1 MGVLVIGVAALAIGW
16 GTIAYFSDTE
26 TSSGNTFTAGA
37 IDLKI
42 DSSCSYN
49 GEPQSSCTWN
59 LTDLTDKLFAN
70 FVDLK
75 PGDHGE
81 NTISFHV
88 ESNDAWLCA
97 EVTKTEDD
105 DVDCTEPEIE
115 AEGDDCAP
123 ENDGE
128 LDDYLMIF
136 AWADDGDNVFE
147 PPDEKPLMEAPVKL
161 AEYVGRF
168 PIVDST
174 FNAFGEEGPLKGG
187 KDYYIGVAWCFGDMT
202 IQNGTITCDGG
213 NVGNDAQ
220 TDTLKLDVSF
230 EAVQARNNGNF
241 KCVPQS
247 A

>member
-1 MGVLVIGVAALAIGW
+1 MDTRILMGVLVIGVASLAIGW

-26 TSSGNTFTAGA
+26 TSTGNTFTAGA
-37 IDLKI
+37 IDLEI
-42 DSSCSYN
+42 D
-49 GEPQSSCTWN
+49 GGLPV
-59 LTDLTDKLFAN
+59 N
-70 FVDLK
+70 FTDLK

-97 EVTKTEDD
+97 EVTITEDK
-105 DVDCTEPEIE
+105 DVSCTEPEIE
-115 AEGDDCAP
+115 AEGNCTP
-123 ENDGE
+123 EGDGE

-147 PPDEKPLMEAPVKL
+147 PDETPLMTTPVKL
-161 AEYVGRF
+161 TDYVGRF

-174 FNAFGEEGPLKGG
+174 FNAFGAIGNPLEGG

-202 IQNGTITCDGG
+202 IQNGTITCDGE

-241 KCVPQS
+241 KCVQPI
-247 A
+247 